1 MERVTVELEFLFRAS
16 PTILYQFLT
25 TPSCLV
31 RWFSDKV
38 DIDGEDYKFTWAG
51 FSERAELVDDYE
63 EELLRFRWEEAESE
77 DEYLEFHISTSPIT
91 NETILKIKD
100 VCDADEVE
108 DQKSY
113 WESNIKKLKNA
124 IGG

>member
-51 FSERAELVDDYE
+51 FTERAELVDDFE
-63 EELLRFRWEEAESE
+63 EELLRFRWEEAEND

>member
-16 PTILYQFLT
+16 PAILYQFLT

-31 RWFSDKV
+31 RWFCDKV
-38 DIDGEDYKFTWAG
+38 DIDGEEYHFTWAG
-51 FSERAELVDDYE
+51 FTENAELVDDYE
-63 EELLRFRWEEAESE
+63 EELLRFRWEEAEND

-91 NETILKIKD
+91 NETILRIKD
-100 VCDADEVE
+100 VCDEEEAE
-108 DQKSY
+108 DQIKY
-113 WESNIKKLKNA
+113 WESNVKKLKSA

>member
-63 EELLRFRWEEAESE
+63 EELLRFRWEEAESD

-91 NETILKIKD
+91 NETILRIKD